1 MKTWQSIAL
10 GAAALVA
17 VAAVTPFKVKRE
29 ENGDFDVRAPLY
41 RLVRKKNDITGRYD
55 YALSAF
61 GLMQKDDE
69 EEEVLDDDELLLLNN
84 ED

>member
-17 VAAVTPFKVKRE
+17 VAAVTPFKIKKE

-55 YALSAF
+55 YDLSAF
-61 GLMQKDDE
+61 GLFQKEDE
-69 EEEVLDDDELLLLNN
+69 EDEVLDDDDLLVVN
-84 ED
+84 DD